1 MSAMPWAEVL
11 AGRLL
16 NGLPAGV
23 AIALAA
29 WMVLRLVGRKNS
41 STRFAV
47 WFAALVA
54 IGISPLLG
62 GMAGSGV
69 GRTPAIMV
77 PGSWAAA
84 LLSVWGLIAA
94 VGLARVGIGLHG
106 LRMLRNRHEALDL
119 GRDAA
124 CRVSHMGAAGDVAS
138 YFSTYVTLQR
148 IVREFGLSRRVTVA
162 ISDELRVPT
171 AIGFSKPMVI
181 LPAWAVKELS
191 PDELNAILIHELA
204 HLKRWDDVT
213 NLAQKVIRALLFF
226 NPAVLWLESR
236 LSLERE
242 MACDDAVLAKTENPR
257 AYAECLVAVAE
268 KSFVGR
274 GMALAQAAVSRTR
287 QTSQRVAQVLDGE
300 RRGTARVWR
309 PALAMVTVLTAG
321 CVVTLSSAPELVGFQ
336 DAVVPVVAS
345 GAMQPLSRAMVVP
358 ASYKV
363 PEKSP
368 RRVAVRKEVTRPKPA
383 LKLTQPN
390 PAGTQTVF
398 LVVEARWTGEDARHS
413 MTQLCIW
420 RVTVVNARQMPPV
433 PAKSI

>member
-1 MSAMPWAEVL
+1 MTAMPWAEVL

-29 WMVLRLVGRKNS
+29 WIVLRLVGRRNS

-62 GMAGSGV
+62 GVAASGV
-69 GRTPAIMV
+69 GRAAAVTV
-77 PGSWAAA
+77 PGSWAMV
-84 LLSVWGLIAA
+84 LLSVWAVIAA
-94 VGLARVGIGLHG
+94 VGLARVGMGLHC
-106 LRMLRNRHEALDL
+106 LRKLRKRHEAVTEINP
-119 GRDAA
+119 AA
-124 CRVSHMGAAGDVAS
+124 QW
-138 YFSTYVTLQR
+138 TLPQL
-148 IVREFGLSRRVTVA
+148 GLSRKVTLA
-162 ISDELRVPT
+162 ISDEVRVPT
-171 AIGFSKPMVI
+171 AIGFWKPMII

-204 HLKRWDDVT
+204 HLKRRDDVT

-226 NPAVLWLESR
+226 NPAVWWLENR

-268 KSFVGR
+268 KSFVRR
-274 GMALAQAAVSRTR
+274 GMALAQAAVSRMR
-287 QTSQRVAQVLDGE
+287 QTSRRVAQILDGE
-300 RRGTARVWR
+300 RRGSARVWR
-309 PALAMVTVLTAG
+309 PALAMLTVFAAG
-321 CVVTLSSAPELVGFQ
+321 CVVTVSKAPELVGFQ
-336 DAVVPVVAS
+336 DAVAPVVAS
-345 GAMQPLSRAMVVP
+345 GAIEPESRAMVVP

-368 RRVAVRKEVTRPKPA
+368 RQVPVRKKVTRPKPA
-383 LKLTQPN
+383 VKLAQRGPMNVHTVVFVV
-390 PAGTQTVF
+390 QTT
-398 LVVEARWTGEDARHS
+398 WTGQDARRS

-420 RVTVVNARQMPPV
+420 RVTVVNASQMPPV